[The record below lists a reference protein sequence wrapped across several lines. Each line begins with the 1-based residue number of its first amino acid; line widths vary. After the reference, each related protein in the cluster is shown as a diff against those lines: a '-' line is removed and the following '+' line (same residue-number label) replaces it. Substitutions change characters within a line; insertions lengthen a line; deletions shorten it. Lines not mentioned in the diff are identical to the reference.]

1 MNHLKQPVT
10 NFLKKKKWSKS
21 KWRRIKTDESV
32 TTVYTLS
39 AEAHG
44 MNEGICFKL
53 LIQVVNLN
61 IDLSFPS
68 T

>member
-1 MNHLKQPVT
+1 M
-10 NFLKKKKWSKS
+10 KS
-21 KWRRIKTDESV
+21 DESV

-44 MNEGICFKL
+44 MNEGICFKF

-61 IDLSFPS
+61 MYLTFPS